1 MNEAAELDE
10 CRDEVRG
17 GKFPSRLRGR
27 NSNGG
32 GGGMEGV
39 LKRLDAVE
47 STVLEIKSQV
57 DGITAILPQLATKDD
72 VTGVR
77 VEVSD
82 VRGEVGKI
90 VAITTYLATKADLS
104 AAVGGVQTDLSTA
117 VGGLKA
123 DLSEQVGS
131 LRADLTEKLGLL
143 ENRLVK
149 WTIGIIIAVAGLAFT
164 IGKYGH

>member
-17 GKFPSRLRGR
+17 GKFPSRLRVG

-47 STVLEIKSQV
+47 STVVEIKSQV
-57 DGITAILPQLATKDD
+57 DGITATLPQLATKDD
-72 VTGVR
+72 VTAVR

-90 VAITTYLATKADLS
+90 AAITSYLATKADLS
-104 AAVGGVQTDLSTA
+104 AAVGSMMAAIRGSELSTI
-117 VGGLKA
+117 
-123 DLSEQVGS
+123 
-131 LRADLTEKLGLL
+131 
-143 ENRLVK
+143 K
-149 WTIGIIIAVAGLAFT
+149 WIIGIIIAVAGLAFT

>member
-17 GKFPSRLRGR
+17 GKFPPRLRAR

-32 GGGMEGV
+32 GGGMDDV
-39 LKRLDAVE
+39 LKRLGAVE
-47 STVLEIKSQV
+47 STVSEIKSQV
-57 DGITAILPQLATKDD
+57 DGITAKLPQLATKED
-72 VTGVR
+72 VGAVR

-104 AAVGGVQTDLSTA
+104 AAVGG
-117 VGGLKA
+117 LKA
-123 DLSEQVGS
+123 DLSEQIGS
-131 LRADLTEKLGLL
+131 LRAELTEKLGSL

-149 WTIGIIIAVAGLAFT
+149 WTIGIIIAVSGLAFT